1 MYSNIDTK
9 NCFSKQWIVMSI
21 LFGNLFLECL
31 RLCLR
36 VLFNQFPNDG
46 FHLKSFDLLSFE
58 TKNLEVLGINQGSKT
73 LRIWN
78 FEQKNDLEL
87 HFFDVGYNSRK
98 LFVRFF
104 RNSESF
110 GCVGCQKKLEFLFFR
125 NSKIFG
131 CVGCQ
136 EKHLRVPFFPE
147 F

>member
-46 FHLKSFDLLSFE
+46 FHLKSFDLLPFE
-58 TKNLEVLGINQGSKT
+58 TKNLEVLCINQGSKT

-87 HFFDVGYNSRK
+87 HFFDVGYNSK
-98 LFVRFF
+98 TFCLFFPEFWEFWMCWVP
-104 RNSESF
+104 
-110 GCVGCQKKLEFLFFR
+110 KKIRVPFFR

>member
-1 MYSNIDTK
+1 
-9 NCFSKQWIVMSI
+9 MSI

-58 TKNLEVLGINQGSKT
+58 TKNLEVLGTNPGSKT

-87 HFFDVGYNSRK
+87 HFLMLDTTQENF
-98 LFVRFF
+98 LFVFSGILRVLDVL
-104 RNSESF
+104 
-110 GCVGCQKKLEFLFFR
+110 GAKKKLEFLFFR
-125 NSKIFG
+125 NPKIFG

-136 EKHLRVPFFPE
+136 EKHLRVPFFSGILRILDVLAVLCVQKKIP
-147 F
+147 

>member
-1 MYSNIDTK
+1 MYLSISKKYSNIDTK

-58 TKNLEVLGINQGSKT
+58 TKNLEVLCINP
-73 LRIWN
+73 
-78 FEQKNDLEL
+78 
-87 HFFDVGYNSRK
+87 
-98 LFVRFF
+98 RFQ
-104 RNSESF
+104 NSENLEFWAEKWSWVAFFWCWIQLKKTFCSF
-110 GCVGCQKKLEFLFFR
+110 FPEFWEFWMCWVPKKKLEFLFFR

-131 CVGCQ
+131 CVGC
-136 EKHLRVPFFPE
+136 VVW
-147 F
+147 